1 MDHQEGEIKM
11 TKDGKEVVGW
21 GKVDLTYHADGNVGI
36 GTPPK
41 VVMGELV
48 ERLRVSMTDGVG
60 STPGQGAAV
69 QDAQKFYNDVK
80 IEIFEVLL
88 SIMKDET
95 NTARDRMQA
104 AKMVDELTLQITGI
118 QRL

>member
-11 TKDGKEVVGW
+11 IKDGKEVVGW

-36 GTPPK
+36 GTPPQ
-41 VVMGELV
+41 VVMGEPV
-48 ERLRVSMTDGVG
+48 ERLRSMTDGVG
-60 STPGQGAAV
+60 STPGAAV

-80 IEIFEVLL
+80 IEVFEVLL

-104 AKMVDELTLQITGI
+104 AKMIDELTLQITGI

>member
-1 MDHQEGEIKM
+1 MN
-11 TKDGKEVVGW
+11 TYPR
-21 GKVDLTYHADGNVGI
+21 VDLTYHADGNVGI
-36 GTPPK
+36 GTPPQVK
-41 VVMGELV
+41 WDASAPLVMGEPV

-60 STPGQGAAV
+60 ITPEQGAAV

-80 IEIFEVLL
+80 IEVFEVLL

-104 AKMVDELTLQITGI
+104 AKMIDELTLQITGM
-118 QRL
+118 QRT

>member
-1 MDHQEGEIKM
+1 MNIYPR
-11 TKDGKEVVGW
+11 
-21 GKVDLTYHADGNVGI
+21 VDLTYHADGNVGI

-41 VVMGELV
+41 VVMGEPV

-118 QRL
+118 QRT

>member
-1 MDHQEGEIKM
+1 MDREGEIKM
-11 TKDGKEVVGW
+11 IKDGKEVVGW

-36 GTPPK
+36 GTPPQ
-41 VVMGELV
+41 VVMGEPV
-48 ERLRVSMTDGVG
+48 ERLRSMTDGVG

-80 IEIFEVLL
+80 IEVFEVLL

>member
-1 MDHQEGEIKM
+1 MN
-11 TKDGKEVVGW
+11 TYPRVY
-21 GKVDLTYHADGNVGI
+21 LTYHGDGNVGI
-36 GTPPK
+36 GTPPDASAPP
-41 VVMGELV
+41 MGEPV

-60 STPGQGAAV
+60 STPGAAV

-80 IEIFEVLL
+80 IEVFEVLL

-104 AKMVDELTLQITGI
+104 AKMIDELTLQITGI
-118 QRL
+118 QRT

>member
-1 MDHQEGEIKM
+1 MNKYPR
-11 TKDGKEVVGW
+11 
-21 GKVDLTYHADGNVGI
+21 VDLTYHAGGNVGI
-36 GTPPK
+36 GTPPDASAP
-41 VVMGELV
+41 MGEPV
-48 ERLRVSMTDGVG
+48 ERLRVSMTDGAS

-69 QDAQKFYNDVK
+69 SQREQDAQKFYNNVK
-80 IEIFEVLL
+80 IEVFEVLL

-118 QRL
+118 QRT

>member
-11 TKDGKEVVGW
+11 IKDGKEVVGW

-36 GTPPK
+36 GTPPQ
-41 VVMGELV
+41 VVMGEPV

-60 STPGQGAAV
+60 STPGAAV

-80 IEIFEVLL
+80 IEVFEVLL

>member
-1 MDHQEGEIKM
+1 MN
-11 TKDGKEVVGW
+11 TYPR
-21 GKVDLTYHADGNVGI
+21 VDLTYHGDGNVGI
-36 GTPPK
+36 GTPPQ
-41 VVMGELV
+41 VASAPLGEPV
-48 ERLRVSMTDGVG
+48 EHLRVSMTDGVG
-60 STPGQGAAV
+60 STPGAAV

-80 IEIFEVLL
+80 IEVFEVLL

-104 AKMVDELTLQITGI
+104 AKMIDELTLQITGI

>member
-1 MDHQEGEIKM
+1 MNTYQRVYI
-11 TKDGKEVVGW
+11 
-21 GKVDLTYHADGNVGI
+21 TYHADGCVGI
-36 GTPPK
+36 GTPPQ
-41 VVMGELV
+41 VASAPLV
-48 ERLRVSMTDGVG
+48 DEPVEHLRVSMTDGVG
-60 STPGQGAAV
+60 STPVQGAAV